1 MGVRAVR
8 GLTIN
13 QKCDDAFCLTRGNL
27 RSNGEH
33 ELRWNEEGER
43 KEDEEG
49 I

>member
-1 MGVRAVR
+1 MKGSRVTGHDVGVRAVR

-33 ELRWNEEGER
+33 ELRG
-43 KEDEEG
+43 K
-49 I
+49 